1 MSPQRPWPPIEEM
14 RAVCQPPAIRGRRN
28 AEHWTAA
35 LFGRSFS
42 IYLTRVAVWLGLSA
56 NAVTVIMILVGW
68 AAAAALLIPSVWGA
82 VLACTLAVLQMT
94 IDSIDGEVAR
104 WNRTTGPRGIFLDR
118 VAHTTAES
126 GVPLMLGL
134 GLTLA
139 ASPDDW
145 RWSALGGA
153 AATFVL
159 INKSFR
165 DGIGMARVQAGLA
178 LPRDVADGRAP
189 RQGALRVLRRAA
201 DFVPI
206 HRMYHSVE
214 QTMLILVLSVAGVV
228 AGFDG
233 RLVSLVVLAAA
244 IPLVVAGH
252 LTTILNSSLLRRP
265 PS

>member
-1 MSPQRPWPPIEEM
+1 MSPRPWPPIEEM

-56 NAVTVIMILVGW
+56 NAVTTIMILCGW
-68 AAAAALLIPSVWGA
+68 AAAAALLIHSVWGA
-82 VLACTLAVLQMT
+82 VLACVLAVLQMT

-118 VAHTTAES
+118 IAHTTTEA
-126 GVPLMLGL
+126 GVPLALGL

-139 ASPDDW
+139 ANPHDW
-145 RWSALGGA
+145 RWSALGST
-153 AATFVL
+153 AATLVL
-159 INKSFR
+159 VNKSFR
-165 DGIGMARVQAGLA
+165 DGIGLSRVAGGLT
-178 LPRDVADGRAP
+178 LPKDVADGRAP
-189 RQGALRVLRRAA
+189 RQGALRALRRIA

-214 QTMLILVLSVAGVV
+214 QTIVILVLSVAGTVL
-228 AGFDG
+228 GFDG
-233 RLVSLVVLAAA
+233 RLLALFVLAGALPFV
-244 IPLVVAGH
+244 IAGH
-252 LTTILNSSLLRRP
+252 LTTILSSSLLRRP
-265 PS
+265 TS